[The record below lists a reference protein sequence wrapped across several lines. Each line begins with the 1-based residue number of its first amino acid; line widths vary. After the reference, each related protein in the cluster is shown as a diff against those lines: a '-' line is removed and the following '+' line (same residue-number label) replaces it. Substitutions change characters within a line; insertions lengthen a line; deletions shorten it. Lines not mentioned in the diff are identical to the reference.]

1 MERCHNCGEHTKTDS
16 GPCCT
21 LYNKIDIARVQ
32 CLNECTE
39 GTGATVFKPWEER
52 LNRIKFVESDVDA
65 ELLFNIPFT
74 GNVKLKSII
83 VIADEELEPNTV
95 KLFKN
100 RPNMVFDDVI
110 SPDQEFHLQRDPHGL
125 IEYPVKTVKFSS
137 VNHLSLYFH
146 GIGEQ
151 IRIYYIGLRGEWTPS
166 HQHGVTIC
174 AYEARPLISDH
185 THSFSPVSNIH
196 IK

>member
-1 MERCHNCGEHTKTDS
+1 MDRCHNCGEHTEADS

-21 LYNKIDIARVQ
+21 LYDKIDIARVQ

-39 GTGATVFKPWEER
+39 GTGATVFKKWEDR
-52 LNRIKFVESDVDA
+52 LDRTKFVESDIDA

-83 VIADEELEPNTV
+83 VIADEELEPNV
-95 KLFKN
+95 VRLYKN
-100 RPNMVFDDVI
+100 RPNMMFDNVI
-110 SPDQEFHLQRDPHGL
+110 SPDQEFRLHRDPHGL
-125 IEYPVKTVKFSS
+125 DEYPVKTVKFSS
-137 VNHLSLYFH
+137 VNHLSLHFT
-146 GIGEQ
+146 GMGEQ

-166 HQHGVTIC
+166 HKHGVTIC
-174 AYEARPLISDH
+174 TYEARPLITDH
-185 THSFSPVSNIH
+185 IVDFNTLPNMH